1 MSEGLSSA
9 RYDSNLELFRI
20 LNFEI
25 FSFPVPFRRV
35 FRHSSASRQQAENFI
50 VRATVNQQITGWGES
65 CPREYVTGETIATCR
80 QFLKDNLESLYGIEN
95 IDSLRSWI
103 DNHEQLIDKN
113 PSAFCAIELALLD
126 AFGKEHSVPI
136 ETLLGIDQLRETT
149 NYSAVLG
156 DSPYLVY
163 WLLAQRYRVRGFRN
177 VKIKLSGNLNSDRRK
192 LQMKQ
197 TKRLH
202 KRTIRLDAN
211 NLWNSVDDCMKYL
224 QLLPNAYWAIE
235 EPLQPKDFTG
245 LTNLAE
251 RIEAN
256 IILDESV
263 TRTNDLTHYDGDK
276 WVVNLR
282 VSKLGGIHRAIQV
295 AQVAK
300 TRGLNTIVGAHVG
313 ETSILTRA
321 GIVLIQYLKN
331 SQLAT
336 EGAFGTHLL
345 TEDLATKPL
354 QFARDGQLRLSQT
367 SCLGQPGLGLKVRP
381 DLLKPD

>member
-1 MSEGLSSA
+1 ML
-9 RYDSNLELFRI
+9 YDSTLELFRI

-25 FSFPVPFRRV
+25 FSYPVPFRRV

-65 CPREYVTGETIATCR
+65 CPREYVTGESIASCR
-80 QFLKDNLESLYGIEN
+80 QFLRDNLETLQGITD
-95 IDSLRSWI
+95 IISLRSWI
-103 DNHEQLIDKN
+103 DSQEHVIDQN
-113 PSAFCAIELALLD
+113 PSAFCAIELAILD
-126 AFGKEHSVPI
+126 ALGKKHSIPV
-136 ETLLGIDQLRETT
+136 ETLLGVDRLSETT

-156 DSPYLVY
+156 DSPYFVY
-163 WLLAQRYRVRGFRN
+163 WLLAQRYRARGFRSM
-177 VKIKLSGNLNSDRRK
+177 KIKLSGSLDRDRQK
-192 LQMKQ
+192 LRMWQ
-197 TKRLH
+197 TKRIR

-211 NLWNSVDDCMKYL
+211 NLWSSVEDCVNYL
-224 QLLPNAYWAIE
+224 QQLPKAYWAIE
-235 EPLQPKDFTG
+235 EPLQSRDFTG
-245 LTNLAE
+245 LTKLAE
-251 RIEAN
+251 RIEAH

-263 TRTNDLTHYDGDK
+263 TRTDDLTNYNGEK
-276 WVVNLR
+276 WIVNLR
-282 VSKLGGIHRAIQV
+282 VSKLGGIHRAIRV

-345 TEDLATKPL
+345 TKDLATRPL

-367 SCLGQPGLGLKVRP
+367 SCLTRPGLGLKIRT

>member
-1 MSEGLSSA
+1 M
-9 RYDSNLELFRI
+9 
-20 LNFEI
+20 
-25 FSFPVPFRRV
+25 
-35 FRHSSASRQQAENFI
+35 FRHASASRKQAENFI
-50 VRATVNQQITGWGES
+50 VQATLNEEITGWGES
-65 CPREYVTGETIATCR
+65 CPREYVTGESIGTCKR
-80 QFLKDNLESLYGIEN
+80 FLQDNLESLQAIADIG
-95 IDSLRSWI
+95 SLRSWI
-103 DNHEQLIDKN
+103 DEHEQLIDQN
-113 PSAFCAIELALLD
+113 PSAFCAIELAILD
-126 AFGKEHSVPI
+126 ALGKEHSSPI
-136 ETLLGIDQLRETT
+136 ETLLGIDQLSKTA
-149 NYSAVLG
+149 NYSAVQG
-156 DSPYLVY
+156 DSPRFFY
-163 WLLAQRYRVRGFRN
+163 WLLAQRYRARGFRSM
-177 VKIKLSGNLNSDRRK
+177 KIKLSGNLDKDCQK
-192 LQMKQ
+192 LRMRQ

-202 KRTIRLDAN
+202 RRTIRLDAN
-211 NLWNSVDDCMKYL
+211 NLWNSVEDCIQYL

-235 EPLQPKDFTG
+235 EPLQPRDFKG

-251 RIEAN
+251 RIEAK

-263 TRTNDLTHYDGDK
+263 TRTHDLTHYDGEK

-331 SQLAT
+331 SQLAA

-345 TEDLATKPL
+345 TQDLATEPL
-354 QFARDGQLRLSQT
+354 QFARNGELRLTQT
-367 SCLGQPGLGLKVRP
+367 NSLAQPGLGLTIRT

>member
-1 MSEGLSSA
+1 M
-9 RYDSNLELFRI
+9 
-20 LNFEI
+20 
-25 FSFPVPFRRV
+25 
-35 FRHSSASRQQAENFI
+35 
-50 VRATVNQQITGWGES
+50 
-65 CPREYVTGETIATCR
+65 
-80 QFLKDNLESLYGIEN
+80 ESLHGIED
-95 IDSLRSWI
+95 IGSLCSWI
-103 DNHEQLIDKN
+103 ANHEQVIDQN

-126 AFGKEHSVPI
+126 AFGRERSVPV

-156 DSPYLVY
+156 DSPFLVY
-163 WLLAQRYRVRGFRN
+163 WLLAQRYRVRGFRST
-177 VKIKLSGNLNSDRRK
+177 KIKISGSLDRDRQK
-192 LQMKQ
+192 LRMWQ

-211 NLWNSVDDCMKYL
+211 NLWSSVEDCVNYL
-224 QLLPNAYWAIE
+224 QQLPKAYWAIE
-235 EPLQPKDFTG
+235 EPLKSRDFTG
-245 LTNLAE
+245 LTKLAE

-263 TRTNDLTHYDGDK
+263 TRTNDLTHYTGEK
-276 WVVNLR
+276 WIVNLR
-282 VSKLGGIHRAIQV
+282 VSKLGGIHRTIKV

-300 TRGLNTIVGAHVG
+300 TRGLNTIIGAHVG

-345 TEDLATKPL
+345 TADLATKPL

-367 SCLGQPGLGLKVRP
+367 GCLSQPGFGLTVRT

>member
-1 MSEGLSSA
+1 M
-9 RYDSNLELFRI
+9 
-20 LNFEI
+20 NFEI

-50 VRATVNQQITGWGES
+50 VRVTINQQIAGWGES
-65 CPREYVTGETIATCR
+65 CPREYVTGESIATCR
-80 QFLKDNLESLYGIEN
+80 QFLKDNLESLRGIAD
-95 IDSLRSWI
+95 IDSLCSWI
-103 DNHEQLIDKN
+103 KNHEQLIDKN

-126 AFGKEHSVPI
+126 AFGKELSVPV

-177 VKIKLSGNLNSDRRK
+177 VKIKLSGNLDSDRRK
-192 LQMKQ
+192 LQWWQ

-211 NLWNSVDDCMKYL
+211 NLWDSVEDCSNYL
-224 QLLPNAYWAIE
+224 EQLPKAYWAVE
-235 EPLQPKDFTG
+235 EPLQSRDFTG
-245 LTNLAE
+245 LTKLAE

-263 TRTNDLTHYDGDK
+263 TQTNDLTHFNAEK
-276 WVVNLR
+276 WIVNLR

-295 AQVAK
+295 AQMAN
-300 TRGLNTIVGAHVG
+300 TRKLNTIVGAHVG

-345 TEDLATKPL
+345 TQDLATESL
-354 QFARDGQLRLSQT
+354 RFARDGQLHLSQT
-367 SCLGQPGLGLKVRP
+367 RCLVQPGLGLKVRK
-381 DLLKPD
+381 DLLKPE